1 MFDQYLMGIND
12 VTPNNVVTELNNFAP
27 QNTTSIKY
35 KAGDQEYD
43 IIIKDKRLAEKKK
56 EEEKPG
62 SGTYAGRL
70 AQYASHQHE

>member
-1 MFDQYLMGIND
+1 LSNSARLAIFSIND

-43 IIIKDKRLAEKKK
+43 IIIKDKRHMILA
-56 EEEKPG
+56 
-62 SGTYAGRL
+62 SGFPRDELTD
-70 AQYASHQHE
+70 E